1 MTSKEFR
8 IFMETVR
15 DLLVT
20 SESKEEALRRFNE
33 LLSKMQRNEGILKRI
48 FNEEKNI

>member
-8 IFMETVR
+8 IFMETVK

-33 LLSKMQRNEGILKRI
+33 LEVVKEAKKRGNPKEN
-48 FNEEKNI
+48 FQ